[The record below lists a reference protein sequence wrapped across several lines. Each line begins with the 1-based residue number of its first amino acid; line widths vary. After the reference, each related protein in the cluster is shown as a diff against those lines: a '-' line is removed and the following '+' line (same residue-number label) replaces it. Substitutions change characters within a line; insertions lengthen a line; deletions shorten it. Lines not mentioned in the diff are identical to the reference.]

1 MKNIEVDKIINPI
14 PASDGAGAAA
24 AIIQDYNEGVGFAN
38 YTAHCSPAGWADPS
52 FTVRT
57 IEGARHEQ
65 YQEIEKYR
73 VPYFNYLRDLVKSLI
88 F

>member
-1 MKNIEVDKIINPI
+1 MVASSKKVFSRRINDKVEKYISYGTGDTLISVPELEKYLKEV
-14 PASDGAGAAA
+14 
-24 AIIQDYNEGVGFAN
+24 
-38 YTAHCSPAGWADPS
+38 DPS